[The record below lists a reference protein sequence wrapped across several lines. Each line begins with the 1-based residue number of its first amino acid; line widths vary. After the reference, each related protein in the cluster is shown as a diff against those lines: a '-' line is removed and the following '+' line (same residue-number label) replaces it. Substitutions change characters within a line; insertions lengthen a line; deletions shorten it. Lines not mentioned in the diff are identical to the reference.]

1 MIFFFLLL
9 QGTRKK
15 IPESFAAIYFSGRGA
30 RRTGGKT
37 ERRDKNTKE
46 REREREIEETEL
58 KREREEERKKKRE
71 KGLVL
76 SNTYMFF

>member
-9 QGTRKK
+9 QGTQKK

-37 ERRDKNTKE
+37 ERREKKTKE

-58 KREREEERKKKRE
+58 KRERKRGRKEEKERKRVSFE
-71 KGLVL
+71 
-76 SNTYMFF
+76 